1 MHGKRSPARPPP
13 RLNRGAAAW
22 GRDNFSVT
30 FLTTRNPLVLNAVTR
45 AQVHAVT
52 DTTNEEYL
60 AVVKA
65 VLDAIEAG
73 VCSHKWPVPSSLRQ
87 LDAILSAICD
97 DLIYVQR
104 KGPAYG
110 QKLHAAWSHVY
121 PNQMSELHSFSRACT
136 GWNRMLPVGEGFGL
150 CAERWAAI
158 GRTILSFPGQQ
169 ARECAT
175 WWFLQAD
182 CYCREQDLEMLL
194 NTDRD
199 WCSLERPGGHIDVC
213 LFFGISSRGESS
225 KTSTTHSNQS
235 VIVDRPWV
243 GRIFLE
249 LAQKR
254 PPNAPIFS
262 VSRETVA
269 RTVKRA
275 CILLGIDCPVL
286 HKLRH
291 TGPANDT
298 LRGTK
303 SLKQIRRRGRWASLK
318 SVERYSKTAHI
329 VADLAHLDPEVRRI
343 GAEFLA
349 NPEAFTAAQVSAV
362 RFS

>member
-22 GRDNFSVT
+22 DRDDFSVT

-73 VCSHKWPVPSSLRQ
+73 VCSNKWPAPSSLRQ

-169 ARECAT
+169 ARESAT
-175 WWFLQAD
+175 
-182 CYCREQDLEMLL
+182 
-194 NTDRD
+194 
-199 WCSLERPGGHIDVC
+199 
-213 LFFGISSRGESS
+213 
-225 KTSTTHSNQS
+225 
-235 VIVDRPWV
+235 
-243 GRIFLE
+243 
-249 LAQKR
+249 
-254 PPNAPIFS
+254 
-262 VSRETVA
+262 
-269 RTVKRA
+269 
-275 CILLGIDCPVL
+275 
-286 HKLRH
+286 
-291 TGPANDT
+291 
-298 LRGTK
+298 
-303 SLKQIRRRGRWASLK
+303 
-318 SVERYSKTAHI
+318 
-329 VADLAHLDPEVRRI
+329 
-343 GAEFLA
+343 
-349 NPEAFTAAQVSAV
+349 
-362 RFS
+362 